1 MSLFSLHNDKLE
13 ESLHAGYLLR
23 FRFPMEIP
31 LKVAFKQSLK
41 ESQYPELWFK
51 FSHQKESNFNFFGTQ
66 HCLRPALVYGAQN
79 LGNHYAQT
87 NFK

>member
-1 MSLFSLHNDKLE
+1 MSLFSLHKDKIGRIVMCPL
-13 ESLHAGYLLR
+13 AIR

-41 ESQYPELWFK
+41 ESQYPELWFT
-51 FSHQKESNFNFFGTQ
+51 FSYQKESNFNVFGMQ
-66 HCLRPALVYGAQN
+66 PLLRPALVYGAQN
-79 LGNHYAQT
+79 LGNHHSQT